1 LNTLHKSNHLLAFVV
16 SVILFSISGM
26 PPFWGFIGKIGLANS
41 LLIDFNLIYLIF
53 FMLLTLLGFFYY
65 IRIIKIIYF
74 NNTSKWV
81 LYNTIGYI
89 PALILMFLLI
99 FNISNFMFDNFFLS
113 IASFYSSSFLF

>member
-53 FMLLTLLGFFYY
+53 FIILELLKLYILIIHQNEYY
-65 IRIIKIIYF
+65 IIQLGIY
-74 NNTSKWV
+74 
-81 LYNTIGYI
+81 
-89 PALILMFLLI
+89 LL
-99 FNISNFMFDNFFLS
+99 
-113 IASFYSSSFLF
+113 